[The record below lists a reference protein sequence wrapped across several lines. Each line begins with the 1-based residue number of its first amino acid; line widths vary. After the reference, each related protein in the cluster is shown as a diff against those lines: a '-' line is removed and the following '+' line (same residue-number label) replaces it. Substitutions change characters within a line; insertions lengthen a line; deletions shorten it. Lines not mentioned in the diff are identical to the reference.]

1 MAGTI
6 ISSSGESGDILRIFA
21 VTDNV
26 IFTFTYR
33 SGRETQQFQGM
44 CCIGSSKVIMVEDSI
59 GVLME
64 ALCKF
69 KPVTAVKFWRLR
81 VYNTIYYSLEYH
93 RTHSR
98 NSYTVRFGDNQYGV
112 IQYFIAVNSGSD
124 SFVFAIV
131 SVLLVQQFR
140 NLPHL
145 FMAQDTGFVKPIFA
159 KSVVSKCV
167 SLIFGSNFFIGVF
180 PSSVLPLLS

>member
-1 MAGTI
+1 
-6 ISSSGESGDILRIFA
+6 
-21 VTDNV
+21 V

-81 VYNTIYYSLEYH
+81 VYN
-93 RTHSR
+93 
-98 NSYTVRFGDNQYGV
+98 NQHGV